1 MRHLKIDWKR
11 VRVVVFDM
19 DGTLY
24 DQGRLRRLMIGEL
37 LNHILSRPSGLH
49 DILILETFRREREKH
64 ALYAGGHIAT
74 AQYEWVTAAVA
85 ADPRQVAAVV
95 ETWIS
100 NVPLKYVG
108 RCRYPGVTEF
118 FSALADRRIATAILS
133 DYPAEQK
140 MAALGISADLVL
152 CTSQAPIDRFKPDPK
167 GLAVISRELGIP
179 LPSMLLIGDRDDRDG
194 ECARRAGIP
203 YLILRKRESLNGFQS
218 FEQLISSLKLD
229 FR

>member
-24 DQGRLRRLMIGEL
+24 DQRRLRRLMIGEL
-37 LNHILSRPSGLH
+37 LNHILRCPARLH
-49 DILILETFRREREKH
+49 DMLILETFRREREKH

-74 AQYEWVTAAVA
+74 AQYEWVTGAVA
-85 ADPRQVAAVV
+85 ADPGQVAAVV
-95 ETWIS
+95 EAWIS

-108 RCRYPGVTEF
+108 RCHYVGVAEF
-118 FSALADRRIATAILS
+118 FSALADRGIATAILS
-133 DYPAEQK
+133 DYPAEEK

-152 CTSQAPIDRFKPDPK
+152 CTTQAAIDRFKPDPK
-167 GLAVISRELGIP
+167 GLAVISGELGIP

-203 YLILRKRESLNGFQS
+203 YLILSKGESSNGFQS
-218 FEQLISSLKLD
+218 FDQLISSLKLN
-229 FR
+229 FE